1 MSQSTTQSQSRRA
14 PEPLNGVDTPALF
27 GAIDLLASQNELA
40 KFQFRAT
47 NRWKHGTHSRT
58 TIQSFSGAGGEQS
71 HVREFTFDADH
82 PEILTGRDQGP
93 TPVEFLLHGL
103 AACLTAGI
111 GNIAAA
117 RGVTLY
123 EVESRLEGD
132 IDMLG
137 LLGLSDAVRNGY
149 QRIRV
154 DFRIK
159 GDASAETLR
168 KIVERSRDRSA
179 VYDVLTNGVPVEIT
193 VNGEA
198 ARS

>member
-1 MSQSTTQSQSRRA
+1 MTQNTMQKKRE
-14 PEPLNGVDTPALF
+14 PQPLNGVDTPQLF
-27 GAIDLLASQNELA
+27 GAINLLTEQRELN

-47 NRWKHGTHSRT
+47 NRWQQGTHSRT
-58 TIQSFSGAGGEQS
+58 TFLEFSGAGGEQR
-71 HVREFTFDADH
+71 HIREYTFDADH
-82 PEILTGRDQGP
+82 PEVFTGRDAAP

-117 RGVTLY
+117 RGITLY

-132 IDMLG
+132 IDMQG
-137 LLGLSDAVRNGY
+137 LLGISDEVRNGY
-149 QRIRV
+149 ESIRV
-154 DFRIK
+154 EFKIK
-159 GDASAETLR
+159 GDASEDKLR
-168 KIVERSRDRSA
+168 QIVERSRDRSA
-179 VYDVLTNGVPVEIT
+179 VFDVLTNGVPVSIT